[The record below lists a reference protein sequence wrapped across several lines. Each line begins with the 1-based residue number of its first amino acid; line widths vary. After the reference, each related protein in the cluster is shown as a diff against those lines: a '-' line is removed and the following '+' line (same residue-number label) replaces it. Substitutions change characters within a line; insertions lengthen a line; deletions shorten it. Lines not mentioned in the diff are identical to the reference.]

1 MAKLIKIDKNGTKYY
16 EGYIACD
23 RCDGKGYYA
32 IGVCNG
38 QLVLSPVDNGIC
50 FKCGGAGKVIS
61 KWKEYTPE
69 HKAKLAEQRRKR
81 AEKAAAKYEAQ
92 RAEQEKQRQE
102 EEAKAKEEENRI
114 KQEKAKSQF
123 YGNVGDKVEI
133 KVIYKFT
140 AWYDCKSF
148 YGYGEERHYIHTF
161 KAGDNV
167 LVWKTT
173 HGLNLEEESTV
184 TLKGTIKEHNE
195 YKEEKQTILTR
206 CKVIE

>member
-50 FKCGGAGKVIS
+50 FKCGGNGKVLG

-69 HKAKLAEQRRKR
+69 HEAKLAEQRRKR
-81 AEKAAAKYEAQ
+81 AEKKAAEWKAKQEQIEAE
-92 RAEQEKQRQE
+92 RKAE
-102 EEAKAKEEENRI
+102 EEKAKAEEERI
-114 KQEKAKSQF
+114 KAEKAKSQ
-123 YGNVGDKVEI
+123 YIGNVGDKVEL
-133 KVIYKFT
+133 KAVYKFS
-140 AWYDCKSF
+140 AWYETKAFC
-148 YGYGEERHYIHTF
+148 GYGMQTNYIHTF
-161 KAGDNV
+161 KVGDNTV
-167 LVWKTT
+167 VWKTT
-173 HGLNLEEESTV
+173 RGLGLEEETEV
-184 TLKGTIKEHNE
+184 TLKGTIKELNE

-206 CKVIE
+206 CKVIQ